1 MIINFSHA
9 KHDIDA
15 KIFILCIGNDIEERP
30 MKRFTLPVIATALAL
45 GGCST
50 SSPRSA
56 GEMISSRGATIT
68 QFGDSWTVG
77 ASEVKKGG
85 RLIEASDKQ
94 LTKAQKDLAKARSA
108 LSSAEQ
114 RIRAAELDKIAAQQM
129 VTDGSLRM
137 QRAEADY
144 AGVRAGPSANP
155 DAPQM

>member
-1 MIINFSHA
+1 MNRC
-9 KHDIDA
+9 
-15 KIFILCIGNDIEERP
+15 ILPI
-30 MKRFTLPVIATALAL
+30 VVAAVAL

-50 SSPRSA
+50 NSPRSA
-56 GEMISSRGATIT
+56 GEMISTRGATIT

-94 LTKAQKDLAKARSA
+94 LTKAQKDLANARSA

-114 RIRAAELDKIAAQQM
+114 RIRAAESDKIAAQQM
-129 VTDGSLRM
+129 VADGNLRM

-144 AGVRAGPSANP
+144 ADVRAGPSANP
-155 DAPQM
+155 DTPRM

>member
-1 MIINFSHA
+1 MNRYILPMIA
-9 KHDIDA
+9 A
-15 KIFILCIGNDIEERP
+15 A
-30 MKRFTLPVIATALAL
+30 VAL
-45 GGCST
+45 GGCSA

-77 ASEVKKGG
+77 AGEVKKGD

-94 LTKAQKDLAKARSA
+94 LDKAQKDLAKARSSLA
-108 LSSAEQ
+108 SAEQ
-114 RIRAAELDKIAAQQM
+114 RIRTAELDKIAAQQM
-129 VTDGSLRM
+129 VADGNLRM

-155 DAPQM
+155 DAPPM